1 MDKRRLFGYNGR
13 EGPQGGMTVRILMI
27 EDSEEL
33 CDAVRFQ
40 LEREG
45 YTVDVCHDGDDG
57 LRWIRERA
65 HDLILLD
72 RLLPRLGG
80 LEVLRTAREEGIAT
94 PVLIMTA
101 LDGVRD
107 QVDGL
112 DAGADDYLVKP
123 FATEEL
129 LARIRAMGRRPRGW
143 EGSSLQRSGDL
154 SFDAVEKTLHGPAGA
169 CSLSK
174 RESGLFE
181 VFFRNPGQVLPRSVL
196 LAHVWGPDAGV
207 EDGNLDNYVHFLRRR
222 LRAVGSR
229 REIKTVRGVGYRMDA
244 PDASGS

>member
-1 MDKRRLFGYNGR
+1 M
-13 EGPQGGMTVRILMI
+13 RILMI
-27 EDSEEL
+27 EDSEPL

-40 LEREG
+40 LEQEG

-72 RLLPRLGG
+72 RMLPYMSG
-80 LEVLRTAREEGIAT
+80 LEVLRTARSEGITT

-101 LDGVRD
+101 LSGVQDR
-107 QVDGL
+107 VDGL
-112 DAGADDYLVKP
+112 DAGADDYLLKP

-143 EGSSLQRSGDL
+143 EGSSLQHSGDL
-154 SFDAVEKTLHGPAGA
+154 AFDAVEKTLRGPAGS
-169 CSLSK
+169 CPLSK
-174 RESGLFE
+174 RESDLFE
-181 VFFRNPGQVLPRSVL
+181 IFFRNPGQTLPRGVL

-229 REIKTVRGVGYRMDA
+229 REIKTIRGVGYRMDA
-244 PDASGS
+244 PDASQS